1 MLNSG
6 MKDKNSVEIKDGD
19 TVRITLE
26 VQNSKPIVK
35 DCKVWYEASRAAF
48 MCDWSS
54 GNDYLGGFYMEK
66 TTFEV
71 I

>member
-1 MLNSG
+1 MLNTG
-6 MKDKNSVEIKDGD
+6 MLDKNGVEIKDGA
-19 TVRITLE
+19 TLRITLD
-26 VQNSKPIVK
+26 VPNSKPIVK
-35 DCKVWYEASRAAF
+35 DCKVWYEPERAAF